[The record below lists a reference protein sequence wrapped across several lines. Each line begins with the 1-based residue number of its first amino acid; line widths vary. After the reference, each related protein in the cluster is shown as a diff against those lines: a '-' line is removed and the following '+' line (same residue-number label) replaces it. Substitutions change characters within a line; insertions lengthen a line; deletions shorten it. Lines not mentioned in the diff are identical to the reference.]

1 MLTFNAP
8 LIGGNER
15 NSTMDHS
22 AYLHDTEEVRNYKEI
37 KVKNSLKSHKC
48 RFCGKVIPSGTPHV
62 VAKQFVD
69 KWYTPRFCNQ
79 TCCDKMNAELQ
90 KMANVIELYM
100 ADLAH
105 GDNTCYVQHF

>member
-22 AYLHDTEEVRNYKEI
+22 AYLHDTEEILKYKETN
-37 KVKNSLKSHKC
+37 VKNSLKAHKC
-48 RFCGKVIPSGTPHV
+48 KFCGKIIPSGTPHIAV
-62 VAKQFVD
+62 RQLTD
-69 KWYTPRFCNQ
+69 KWYSTRFCNQ
-79 TCCDKMNAELQ
+79 TCCDNINKELQ

-100 ADLAH
+100 DDLAH